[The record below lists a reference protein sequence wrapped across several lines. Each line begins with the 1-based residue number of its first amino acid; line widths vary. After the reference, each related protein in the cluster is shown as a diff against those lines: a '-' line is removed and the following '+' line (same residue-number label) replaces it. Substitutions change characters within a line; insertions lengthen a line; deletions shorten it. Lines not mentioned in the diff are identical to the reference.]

1 MAGKIRYTEEE
12 VLKQMQ
18 DHYKRHEK
26 MTRKFFG
33 EDKKVCS
40 ITTVIKKFG
49 SWEKALEELGL
60 EKERRVIYSDEEIL
74 SQIKRHYQKNPNMN
88 SHTFKADKSV
98 CSSYT
103 VTLRFGSWENALK
116 QAGIPV
122 KKLTKEEISRQL
134 KEFYKKNNKISM
146 QDFNKDKNYCCAE
159 TVAKVF
165 GSWEKA
171 LIELG
176 LKKFRGYIEY
186 DKEKLLEVLKEKV
199 KLGKLKYRTDIE
211 KLEGV
216 PSWTYVKKLWSW
228 DELVQTLKLKRVV
241 YAYTDGEII
250 GAYRRL
256 KKKKYK
262 NKRIS
267 SDMMQKE
274 TGIRIE
280 TIGKHFGSWN
290 KFLKLMNEAEIYNI
304 SKVIHTKE
312 ELVEMY
318 IKYSRESGKS
328 EYGASEKDLRDTD
341 FPYSSEILLVR
352 FGNMNNL
359 RRLAGFKTK
368 KSGRTIYTKAEL
380 GDILYKKYKEKGRR
394 LTQSEL
400 RKERDIPVLNTYL
413 RYFQTTKMSEV
424 WEEVLGNKEKK
435 EK

>member
-1 MAGKIRYTEEE
+1 
-12 VLKQMQ
+12 
-18 DHYKRHEK
+18 
-26 MTRKFFG
+26 
-33 EDKKVCS
+33 
-40 ITTVIKKFG
+40 
-49 SWEKALEELGL
+49 
-60 EKERRVIYSDEEIL
+60 
-74 SQIKRHYQKNPNMN
+74 
-88 SHTFKADKSV
+88 
-98 CSSYT
+98 
-103 VTLRFGSWENALK
+103 
-116 QAGIPV
+116 
-122 KKLTKEEISRQL
+122 
-134 KEFYKKNNKISM
+134 
-146 QDFNKDKNYCCAE
+146 
-159 TVAKVF
+159 
-165 GSWEKA
+165 
-171 LIELG
+171 
-176 LKKFRGYIEY
+176 
-186 DKEKLLEVLKEKV
+186 
-199 KLGKLKYRTDIE
+199 
-211 KLEGV
+211 
-216 PSWTYVKKLWSW
+216 
-228 DELVQTLKLKRVV
+228 
-241 YAYTDGEII
+241 
-250 GAYRRL
+250 
-256 KKKKYK
+256 
-262 NKRIS
+262 
-267 SDMMQKE
+267 MMQKE

-400 RKERDIPVLNTYL
+400 RKERDMPVLNTYL